1 MYEQQIIIAPS
12 RQGRSCEAAQIAKS
26 MPTWLL
32 LLLGVASRQEQP
44 YHKGNDRPAPWRC
57 DEPRSRARTDLCFPL
72 DDSLRDDGSE
82 DVRLYNMEPEPVK
95 TNRSCCG
102 LPPVKCPANT
112 EYPLT
117 CLLDKVPFATPPA
130 CVKRQFKCCLDYWT
144 NRFRL
149 DEAYEMAPPHVRCDS
164 KFWDVYDVQADD
176 VIFDQRSLM
185 KLAAAFYP
193 KILVP
198 YEAERVPALT
208 ELNGT
213 NRDYV
218 VVAKLGFGWFDPDAA
233 KPDAL
238 VLAHNLLRNPA
249 RPRRHAYALPRGVKD
264 LKLWKDRCADNRRP
278 DRVRCAGIRL
288 HRDRARKILALRKNG
303 VCERTARTGRHS
315 GILKG
320 AGYVDAL
327 SAARYAV
334 SPPGVGFANYRDTE
348 AIVAGAVPILER
360 PRWPPQRGPV
370 VDLHD
375 ELPHVLVKNDT
386 AWASLRNDLDHLP
399 SQRPA
404 GDARKHYLPYWLY
417 FILKRLRAANVTEA
431 TCMEPRAEKVE
442 AKVHTSCRWAAIGA
456 PWDNLA
462 VNMGP
467 FQNVGRRRIAKP
479 RAWGGE
485 GAWRRKVGR
494 PSGAAY

>member
-72 DDSLRDDGSE
+72 DDSLRDDGSD

-102 LPPVKCPANT
+102 LPPAVSG
-112 EYPLT
+112 EHGYPLT

-149 DEAYEMAPPHVRCDS
+149 DEAYTRAPPHVRCDS
-164 KFWDVYDVQADD
+164 KFWDVYDVQVDD

-185 KLAAAFYP
+185 KLAAAFAP
-193 KILVP
+193 WIFVP

-213 NRDYV
+213 NSDYV
-218 VVAKLGFGWFDPDAA
+218 VVAKLGFGWFDPM
-233 KPDAL
+233 KRSPTL
-238 VLAHNLLRNPA
+238 VLAHNRRNPA
-249 RPRRHAYALPRGVKD
+249 RPAPRARCRAASGPR
-264 LKLWKDRCADNRRP
+264 LWKDRCADNRRP
-278 DRVRCAGIRL
+278 DHVRCAGIRL

-303 VCERTARTGRHS
+303 VCERAADGNS
-315 GILKG
+315 GILARLRRRVERRALRRFA
-320 AGYVDAL
+320 AGCGLRELPRSARPFHRVDGWAL
-327 SAARYAV
+327 SAFSRRRHRGDRRRRRADSGTTEVAAPAWPRRGTPRRTAR
-334 SPPGVGFANYRDTE
+334 SRK
-348 AIVAGAVPILER
+348 ER
-360 PRWPPQRGPV
+360 RSG
-370 VDLHD
+370 
-375 ELPHVLVKNDT
+375 LPCGMIWIACLLID
-386 AWASLRNDLDHLP
+386 
-399 SQRPA
+399 RPA
-404 GDARKHYLPYWLY
+404 TRANTPALLALLYLEEAR
-417 FILKRLRAANVTEA
+417 A
-431 TCMEPRAEKVE
+431 
-442 AKVHTSCRWAAIGA
+442 
-456 PWDNLA
+456 
-462 VNMGP
+462 
-467 FQNVGRRRIAKP
+467 
-479 RAWGGE
+479 
-485 GAWRRKVGR
+485 
-494 PSGAAY
+494 

>member
-57 DEPRSRARTDLCFPL
+57 DEPRSRSRTDLCFPL

-130 CVKRQFKCCLDYWT
+130 CVKRQFKCCMDYWT

-149 DEAYEMAPPHVRCDS
+149 DEAYTRAPPHVRCDS

-185 KLAAAFYP
+185 KLAAAFAP
-193 KILVP
+193 WIFVP
-198 YEAERVPALT
+198 YEAERVPALA

-218 VVAKLGFGWFDPDAA
+218 VVAKLGFGWFDPEAA

-334 SPPGVGFANYRDTE
+334 SPPGVGFANYRT
-348 AIVAGAVPILER
+348 APR
-360 PRWPPQRGPV
+360 PF
-370 VDLHD
+370 H
-375 ELPHVLVKNDT
+375 
-386 AWASLRNDLDHLP
+386 
-399 SQRPA
+399 
-404 GDARKHYLPYWLY
+404 AR
-417 FILKRLRAANVTEA
+417 RR
-431 TCMEPRAEKVE
+431 
-442 AKVHTSCRWAAIGA
+442 
-456 PWDNLA
+456 
-462 VNMGP
+462 
-467 FQNVGRRRIAKP
+467 VGRRRRAFSRRRHRGDRRRRRADSGTTDVAAPAGSRRGTP
-479 RAWGGE
+479 RRTAP
-485 GAWRRKVGR
+485 RPRKERHGVGF
-494 PSGAAY
+494 PAE